1 MNLASLLK
9 KKEKRIVG
17 LMSGTSA
24 DSIDAVLLTV
34 RGAGHRM
41 RFRVE
46 AFVTHRYPAGYR
58 AHLLSNSLP
67 GSSSVDELCRLNM
80 LAAHFFA
87 DAVRAVARKAG
98 IAVTTIDAIGSHG
111 QTVHHLPELTKRFG
125 KSFRSTL
132 QIGDPSAI
140 AKLTGILTVGNF
152 RAGDV
157 ALGGQGAPL
166 VPYFDYM
173 AFRSSQKNR
182 LLLNIGG
189 IANITLLPKDCTAE
203 DVLAFDTGPG
213 NMLIDALTM
222 KLFGRQFDR
231 RGAIARR
238 GNILPGI
245 LSFALR
251 LPYFQKKPPKS
262 TGREQFGAA
271 FAKKILA
278 LGKGAHPEDII
289 ASVTE
294 LTPLTV
300 FHQYAKFLRKI
311 CTVDELIVSG
321 GGARNDSIMEALR
334 HYFAPAA
341 VIQSDEAGVS
351 SEAKEAICFALLANE
366 TLAGNPA
373 NLPRVTGASRATV
386 LGSINLP

>member
-1 MNLASLLK
+1 
-9 KKEKRIVG
+9 
-17 LMSGTSA
+17 MSGTSA

-34 RGAGHRM
+34 RGAGIRT

-46 AFVTHRYPAGYR
+46 AFATHRYPAGYR

-87 DAVRAVARKAG
+87 DAVRVVARKAG
-98 IAVTTIDAIGSHG
+98 VPASSIDAIGSHG
-111 QTVHHLPELTKRFG
+111 QTVHHLPDTTKQFG
-125 KSFRSTL
+125 KKFRSTL
-132 QIGDPSAI
+132 QIGDPSAL
-140 AKLTGILTVGNF
+140 AKLTGIVTVGNF
-152 RAGDV
+152 RAGDI

-166 VPYFDYM
+166 VPYFDYV
-173 AFRSSQKNR
+173 AFRSPRKNR

-189 IANITLLPKDCTAE
+189 IANVTLLPKNCRVE

-213 NMLIDALTM
+213 NMLIDALMM
-222 KLFGRQFDR
+222 KLYGRQFDR
-231 RGAIARR
+231 NGVVAVS
-238 GNILPGI
+238 GNILPEI

-251 LPYFQKKPPKS
+251 LPYFAKKPPKS
-262 TGREQFGAA
+262 TGRELVGDH

-278 LGKGAHPEDII
+278 LAKGAQREDVI

-300 FHQYAKFLRKI
+300 YQQYAKFLRKI

-321 GGARNDSIMEALR
+321 GGSRNGAIMEALR
-334 HYFAPAA
+334 HYFSGAT
-341 VIQSDEAGVS
+341 VMQSDDAGVPS
-351 SEAKEAICFALLANE
+351 DAKEAICFALLANE
-366 TLAGNPA
+366 TLSGNPA